1 VQLGPVISVQ
11 EIAVV
16 GHEDH
21 HLARGGDLEEVV
33 PDQRVPIAGL
43 TAVVERGTAGQS
55 TFDEITVR
63 DVRQVEQANAGVG
76 QRAPKIGAVGDF
88 RFEVKFIAPLLAPG
102 RRQLHRLD
110 GREGDG
116 FDWFDAL
123 IGALIASGLTLMTL
137 VAARTVER
145 HRRATAESRA

>member
-1 VQLGPVISVQ
+1 MTRTSSTLILVLATLGAAIAAVPAMASDDYRSVNSIIGGGNGDQAQPQLGDYTSVNAALGSHSSSRSPVSSTDTDPVSLN
-11 EIAVV
+11 ATL
-16 GHEDH
+16 GPNG
-21 HLARGGDLEEVV
+21 LA
-33 PDQRVPIAGL
+33 Q
-43 TAVVERGTAGQS
+43 QS
-55 TFDEITVR
+55 PPV
-63 DVRQVEQANAGVG
+63 
-76 QRAPKIGAVGDF
+76 
-88 RFEVKFIAPLLAPG
+88 
-102 RRQLHRLD
+102 LD